1 MGYRNFA
8 EGGNG
13 TIDITSR
20 IIDLADQLNKKVS
33 IGAETTNL
41 PENYVSY
48 YNLGENAMI
57 AELEKVR
64 QPFSRTEASTE
75 SLFTT

>member
-33 IGAETTNL
+33 IGAETTSL
-41 PENYVSY
+41 PENYVS
-48 YNLGENAMI
+48 L
-57 AELEKVR
+57 L
-64 QPFSRTEASTE
+64 
-75 SLFTT
+75 